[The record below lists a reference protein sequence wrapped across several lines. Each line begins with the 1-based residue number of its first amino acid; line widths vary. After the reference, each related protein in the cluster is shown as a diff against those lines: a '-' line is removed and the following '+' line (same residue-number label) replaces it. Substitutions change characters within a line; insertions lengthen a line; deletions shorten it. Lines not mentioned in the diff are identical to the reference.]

1 MNKFVAASVFAAA
14 SALCATVGVGSA
26 AAATYDAF
34 SSFNGVNG
42 AGGFTYGYT
51 DGTTM
56 TAFDTSSV
64 GGACALGAGS
74 TCLYASSQ
82 GNLPQASVGGSYP
95 TVSVPADA
103 ILVHPGNSQSASDF
117 AGYTATS
124 AGAYSYD
131 IILKS
136 VGIDTVDGTGYRT
149 FTSLGGVVTLGA
161 RAQLPTYQSTGSLT
175 GTQTL
180 AVGEMFGVV
189 VDDNTN
195 YGGDSTG
202 LNFSISAVPE
212 PAAWGLMLAGFG
224 LVGLAVRR
232 RRSSIVVA

>member
-1 MNKFVAASVFAAA
+1 MNRFVAASVFAAA
-14 SALCATVGVGSA
+14 SALCAAVGAGPA

-51 DGTTM
+51 DGATL
-56 TAFDTSSV
+56 TAFDTTTL
-64 GGACALGAGS
+64 GGVCALGAGS

-82 GNLPQASVGGSYP
+82 GNLPQASVGGGYP

-103 ILVHPGNSQSASDF
+103 ILVHPGDSQSLSDF
-117 AGYTATS
+117 AGYTAAS
-124 AGAYSYD
+124 AGAYSYA
-131 IILKS
+131 ITLKS

-149 FTSLGGVVTLGA
+149 FTALGGVVTLGA

-180 AVGEMFGVV
+180 APGEMFGVI
-189 VDDNTN
+189 VDDNGN

-202 LNFSISAVPE
+202 LNFSITAVPE

-224 LVGLAVRR
+224 MVGAAARR
-232 RRSSIVVA
+232 RRSPLIVG